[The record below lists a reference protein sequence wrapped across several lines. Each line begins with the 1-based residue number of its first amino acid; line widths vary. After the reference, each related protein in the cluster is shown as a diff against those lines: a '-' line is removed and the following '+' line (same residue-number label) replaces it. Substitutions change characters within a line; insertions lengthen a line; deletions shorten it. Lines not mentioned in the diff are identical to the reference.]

1 MKCQQPLLKK
11 RGSMV
16 KHVCDHCQI
25 LLFSVVYSPLPCKR
39 ILHPCQSPCEA
50 QRLLSER
57 QMSLALQPL
66 EYELPSRSSKMPW
79 KFPPAFLL
87 SYLLQEQHVLGQGC
101 SFSLSPG
108 MSRHVDQSR
117 DDLQL
122 VTCII
127 KNRSLLYCK
136 LLKFKGCLLP
146 QQHQL
151 M

>member
-1 MKCQQPLLKK
+1 
-11 RGSMV
+11 MV

-25 LLFSVVYSPLPCKR
+25 LLFSGVYSPLPCKR
-39 ILHPCQSPCEA
+39 ILHPCQSPCDP
-50 QRLLSER
+50 QCLLSAR
-57 QMSLALQPL
+57 QTSLALQPL
-66 EYELPSRSSKMPW
+66 GSACGMFWPMEYELPSRSSKMPW

-87 SYLLQEQHVLGQGC
+87 SYLLQEQHVLGEGC

-108 MSRHVDQSR
+108 MSRHVDQSH

-136 LLKFKGCLLP
+136 LLKFKGCLLL

-151 M
+151 IQ